1 MKKSWTISRRK
12 RRRGIPLGVIPEAQK
27 VIQDPRHLINRVL
40 FSGFIALGLAACGAE
55 PTESSIEPAQHMGFE
70 PWQLSGPDRMERL
83 IAGAQAEGELSFYTS
98 LPVLPTTEITEAFE
112 AKYSIPV
119 IMYRAESTQL
129 LQRAV
134 NEARAGRH
142 VVDVVETAA
151 AEVEAMEREQLLQAV
166 DFPVFEHMAEG
177 AALPGRAWI
186 ASRLTLFVVAY
197 NTGLVG
203 ADEVPQTFQ
212 DLLDPKWNGMIGI
225 EAENANW
232 LMEVSAAQGRN
243 ETITLFNEIAKTNG
257 MSARRGHTLLVNLV
271 ASGEIPIGINAYHE
285 HVDQAR
291 ERGAPVDYVFMPP
304 VIAMPLVVAT
314 LRDAPHPYAA
324 ILFMDFLLN
333 EGQQLIANQMMIPT
347 NTNYPSKAGE
357 PDFKILDVSK
367 YVDENQEWLELY
379 RELFLGQ

>member
-1 MKKSWTISRRK
+1 MY
-12 RRRGIPLGVIPEAQK
+12 
-27 VIQDPRHLINRVL
+27 RVL
-40 FSGFIALGLAACGAE
+40 FLALIAIGLAACGAE
-55 PTESSIEPAQHMGFE
+55 PTESASSPTQNIGAE
-70 PWQLSGPDRMERL
+70 PWTFSGPDRMERL

-98 LPVLPTTEITEAFE
+98 LPVLPTTEITDAFE
-112 AKYSIPV
+112 AKFGIPV
-119 IMYRAESTQL
+119 TMYRAESTQL

-134 NEARAGRH
+134 NEARAERH
-142 VVDVVETAA
+142 VVDVVESAA
-151 AEVEAMEREQLLQAV
+151 AEVDAMEREQLLRV
-166 DFPVFEHMAEG
+166 VEFPVFEHLAEG
-177 AALPGRAWI
+177 AAMPGRAWV

-197 NTGLVG
+197 NTGLVTPE
-203 ADEVPQTFQ
+203 DVPQTFQ

-232 LMEVSAAQGRN
+232 LMEVSGAMGRN
-243 ETITLFNEIAKTNG
+243 ETIALFEEIAETNS

-304 VIAMPLVVAT
+304 VIATPLVVAT

-333 EGQQLIANQMMIPT
+333 EGQQLIADQLMIPT
-347 NTNYPSKAGE
+347 NTNYPSQAGE
-357 PDFKILDVSK
+357 PDFKIIDVAK
-367 YVDENQEWLELY
+367 YVDENQEWLALY
-379 RELFLGQ
+379 HELFLGG

>member
-1 MKKSWTISRRK
+1 MYRWILAGCATFTLACC
-12 RRRGIPLGVIPEAQK
+12 GEQAPE
-27 VIQDPRHLINRVL
+27 
-40 FSGFIALGLAACGAE
+40 SAA
-55 PTESSIEPAQHMGFE
+55 E

-98 LPVLPTTEITEAFE
+98 LPVLTTTQITETFE
-112 AKYSIPV
+112 AKYGVPV
-119 IMYRAESTQL
+119 TMYRAESTQL

-142 VVDVVETAA
+142 VVDVVESAA
-151 AEVEAMEREQLLQAV
+151 AEVEAMEREQLLQLV

-177 AALPGRAWI
+177 AAVPGRAWV

-197 NTGLVG
+197 NTNLV
-203 ADEVPQTFQ
+203 APDEVPQSFR

-232 LMEVSAAQGRN
+232 LMEVSSALGRD
-243 ETITLFNEIAKTNG
+243 ETSALFNEIAETNG
-257 MSARRGHTLLVNLV
+257 MSARRGHTLMVNLV
-271 ASGEIPIGINAYHE
+271 ASGEVPIGINAYHE

-291 ERGAPVDYVFMPP
+291 ERGAPVEYVFMPP

-314 LRDAPHPYAA
+314 LRNAPHPHAA

-333 EGQQLIANQMMIPT
+333 EGQQMIADQMMIPT
-347 NTNYPSKAGE
+347 NTNYPSQAGE
-357 PDFKILDVSK
+357 PDFKILDVAK
-367 YVDENQEWLELY
+367 YVDENQEWLALY